1 MKKHCIYCG
10 SEIPGNDRYCP
21 QCGKPCRNEQNTLGV
36 RVPIFA
42 AVVGSLILMML
53 IGVVFAPRATQHNT
67 VGTYSG
73 RVKEVDVSLQ
83 LEDGTAVCI
92 NERGTF
98 TGSYTSTSAEGVYE
112 MTLNNEAGESL
123 FLSIFGNENDL
134 LVFEKTSSNTAVR
147 YILKKDKG

>member
-1 MKKHCIYCG
+1 M
-10 SEIPGNDRYCP
+10 
-21 QCGKPCRNEQNTLGV
+21 
-36 RVPIFA
+36 
-42 AVVGSLILMML
+42 
-53 IGVVFAPRATQHNT
+53 
-67 VGTYSG
+67 
-73 RVKEVDVSLQ
+73 KEVDISLQ
-83 LEDGTAVCI
+83 LEDSRAVFI

-98 TGSYTSTSAEGVYE
+98 TGPYTSTSAEGVYE